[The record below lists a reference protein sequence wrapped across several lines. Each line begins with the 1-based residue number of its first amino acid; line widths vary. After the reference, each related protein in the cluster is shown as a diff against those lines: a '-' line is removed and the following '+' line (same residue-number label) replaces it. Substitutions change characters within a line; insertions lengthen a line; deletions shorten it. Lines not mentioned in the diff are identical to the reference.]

1 MVCTGR
7 RGEGSGDE
15 RTMLLLV
22 SWRRESRYEQDQR
35 EREKKTGRR
44 SSERGGTVTG
54 VGDGVERRWS
64 PARPVRRGTTGEG
77 GVHSRSK
84 TRGWELMD
92 LNIMVVAEW

>member
-1 MVCTGR
+1 MAEIHGRPWVVCMGR
-7 RGEGSGDE
+7 QGEGSGDE

-22 SWRRESRYEQDQR
+22 S
-35 EREKKTGRR
+35 
-44 SSERGGTVTG
+44 VTG